1 MPMLT
6 GGYLSKLVLLA
17 SAIADGAV
25 CGVGDLARLRF
36 VRPEEY
42 EFLCQLA
49 KETGILDITEPFRL
63 CGRGQQIVDVYATTG
78 ACVEP
83 FRILLAEYIRNTL
96 PLWAFRIPTGR
107 AETTAALP
115 GDVVNCFFS
124 ARLLDSHPDI
134 TAIHWWQDMSSF
146 IRRKIGETKV
156 ETGTEGE
163 QASLAFEEHRTG
175 LRPKWVSFE
184 SNFAGYDILSV
195 AGPDNPHP
203 RPIEVKASR
212 QSLEDATFFVSE
224 NEWNTALCHPDSYRF
239 HLWMLGETPQLAD
252 VPASDVAPHIPA
264 NRQSGAWK
272 SVEIPFRTFA
282 PYFFCLSPF
291 DSP

>member
-25 CGVGDLARLRF
+25 RGVGDLPRLRF

-42 EFLCQLA
+42 DFLFHLA
-49 KETGILDITEPFRL
+49 KETGILDTTQPFQL
-63 CGRGQQIVDVYATTG
+63 CGRGQQIVDAYATRGTC
-78 ACVEP
+78 AEP
-83 FRILLAEYIRNTL
+83 FRILLEEYIRNTL
-96 PLWAFRIPTGR
+96 PPWAFRIPAGR
-107 AETTAALP
+107 AETIAALP
-115 GDVVNCFFS
+115 GDIANCFLS
-124 ARLLDSHPDI
+124 ARLLDSPPDKN
-134 TAIHWWQDMSSF
+134 AIHWWQDMASF

-156 ETGTEGE
+156 GTGTEGE
-163 QASLAFEEHRTG
+163 EASMAFEQQRTG

-195 AGPDNPHP
+195 AGPDNLHP

-212 QSLEDATFFVSE
+212 QPLADATFFVSE
-224 NEWNTALCHPDSYRF
+224 NEWNTALCHLDSYRF
-239 HLWMLGETPQLAD
+239 HLWLLGETPRLAD
-252 VPASDVAPHIPA
+252 VPASIVAPYIPT

-282 PYFFCLSPF
+282 SLFSCVPPF
-291 DSP
+291 DTQ